1 VVNRIRDELRRVKR
15 RHAVPLNDDM
25 ACRAAGPLELA
36 VRNERYERYRAAV
49 AELRAKDRELVIA
62 HVEAQWSLTE
72 IVERFAYKTTGSAR
86 MAVTRALQRLA
97 NALR

>member
-1 VVNRIRDELRRVKR
+1 
-15 RHAVPLNDDM
+15 
-25 ACRAAGPLELA
+25 
-36 VRNERYERYRAAV
+36 V

-97 NALR
+97 SALTRAR